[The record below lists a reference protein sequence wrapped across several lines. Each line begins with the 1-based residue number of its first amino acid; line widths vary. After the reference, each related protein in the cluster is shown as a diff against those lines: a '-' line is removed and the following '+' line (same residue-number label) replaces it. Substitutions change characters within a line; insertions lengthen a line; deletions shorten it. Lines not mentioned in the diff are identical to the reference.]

1 MTGKH
6 LIADIRNI
14 SNIELLKTVDGIKPL
29 MEKIIK
35 DVKLNVVGEI
45 HKQFEPVGATSLYLL
60 AESHLSAHSYPELN
74 YLAIDLYH
82 CSNDINMTDVLEIIN
97 DFFNGDCIINKKIIH
112 R

>member
-14 SNIELLKTVDGIKPL
+14 SNVELLKTLDGIEPL
-29 MEKIIK
+29 MKKIIQE
-35 DVKLNVVGEI
+35 VQLNVVGEI
-45 HKQFEPVGATSLYLL
+45 HKQFKPVGATSLYLL
-60 AESHLSAHSYPELN
+60 AESHLSAHSYPEFN

-82 CSNDINMTDVLEIIN
+82 CSNDINMTDVLEIIY
-97 DFFNGDCIINKKIIH
+97 DYFNGDCTINKTIIN